1 MFESRKKP
9 IIVPLPADN
18 NVATEEI
25 KKNDPGKKT
34 NFFHLKRNNLATLVY
49 QNVAL
54 VFVVKW

>member
-9 IIVPLPADN
+9 IIVPLPADS

-25 KKNDPGKKT
+25 KKNDPGKKKNLFNFKT
-34 NFFHLKRNNLATLVY
+34 NHLATLVY

-54 VFVVKW
+54 GFVVKW

>member
-18 NVATEEI
+18 VATEEI
-25 KKNDPGKKT
+25 KKNDPGKKK
-34 NFFHLKRNNLATLVY
+34 NLYHLKTNHLATLVY
-49 QNVAL
+49 QNVAM